1 MLKNKYHRRA
11 FALIGLA
18 LAAGAAQAFGIVDL
32 HTSGAGLGLAAMA
45 LGGEMDVKGIV
56 DELKKIKEDVH
67 STTDKVREK
76 ADEALSLAKAG
87 KDMSEKEK
95 ARTDELMTKQGEA
108 LARLDDFEQKLA
120 RRVTAEIASP
130 GTAGYKFIESEAF
143 KSFKEKGER
152 LRAGES
158 LRVDVKSISSL
169 TASGGTLIAPD
180 RLAGVLPLPQRP
192 ATVRDLLAPGR
203 TSSNLIQYF
212 RELVF
217 TNSAAPVAEGTLK
230 PESDL
235 TFEQKDAK
243 VIKLAHWIKATTE
256 ILDDAPAMQS
266 MIDERLR
273 YGLSYVED
281 VQLLMGSGTGQ
292 NLAGIYTTAT
302 AYVAP
307 IVISGATDI
316 DILRLA
322 FLQGE
327 LALLPADAAVL
338 HPANWARIELL
349 KDTQGR
355 YIIGNPQGT
364 LAPTLWGRRIAT
376 TLAMTQGKFLAGN
389 FRQSAQIFDREDAS
403 VLVST
408 ENSDDFVN
416 NKVTILAEERLAL
429 VDWRPAARVKG
440 DLTA

>member
-1 MLKNKYHRRA
+1 MSDLSEIQKA
-11 FALIGLA
+11 
-18 LAAGAAQAFGIVDL
+18 VDKL
-32 HTSGAGLGLAAMA
+32 
-45 LGGEMDVKGIV
+45 
-56 DELKKIKEDVH
+56 
-67 STTDKVREK
+67 TDQVREK
-76 ADEALSLAKAG
+76 AEKAVAEAARG
-87 KDMSEKEK
+87 IQMSEGVKGQV
-95 ARTDELMTKQGEA
+95 DELMTKQSEA
-108 LARLDDFEQKLA
+108 RAELDELIQKMA
-120 RRVTAEIASP
+120 RRHSEEKASP
-130 GTAGYKFIESEAF
+130 NTPGYSFIESDQY
-143 KSFKEKGER
+143 KSFKEKGQR

-180 RLAGVLPLPQRP
+180 RLPGLLPLPQRP

-307 IVISGATDI
+307 FVPAGTETDI
-316 DILRLA
+316 DRLRLA

-338 HPANWARIELL
+338 HPLNWAKIEML
-349 KDTQGR
+349 KDTLGR

-364 LAPTLWGRRIAT
+364 LAPTLWGRRIVT
-376 TLAMTQGKFLAGN
+376 TLAMTQGQFLAGN
-389 FRQSAQIFDREDAS
+389 FRQSAQIFDREDAN
-403 VLVST
+403 VVVST
-408 ENSDDFVN
+408 ENGTDFVE
-416 NKVTILAEERLAL
+416 NKVTIMAEERLAL
-429 VDWRPAARVKG
+429 VDWRPQARIKG
-440 DLTA
+440 ALVA

>member
-1 MLKNKYHRRA
+1 MSDLSEIQKA
-11 FALIGLA
+11 
-18 LAAGAAQAFGIVDL
+18 VDKL
-32 HTSGAGLGLAAMA
+32 
-45 LGGEMDVKGIV
+45 
-56 DELKKIKEDVH
+56 
-67 STTDKVREK
+67 TDQVREK
-76 ADEALSLAKAG
+76 A
-87 KDMSEKEK
+87 EK
-95 ARTDELMTKQGEA
+95 AVAEAARGIQMTEGMKGQVDELMTKQTEA
-108 LARLDDFEQKLA
+108 RAELDDLIQKMA
-120 RRVTAEIASP
+120 RRHSEEKASP
-130 GTAGYKFIESEAF
+130 NTPGYAFINSEAF
-143 KSFKEKGER
+143 KEHQGKGKGER
-152 LRAGES
+152 LRVGHE
-158 LRVDVKSISSL
+158 LRVDVKQISSL
-169 TASGGTLIAPD
+169 TASGGTLVAPD

-235 TFEQKDAK
+235 TFEQRDAK

-307 IVISGATDI
+307 ITIAGATDI

-338 HPANWARIELL
+338 HPSNWARIELQ

-355 YIIGNPQGT
+355 YLIGNPQGN
-364 LAPTLWGRRIAT
+364 LAPTLWGRRIVT
-376 TLAMTQGKFLAGN
+376 TLAMTQGQFLAGN
-389 FRQSAQIFDREDAS
+389 FRQSAQIFDREDAN
-403 VLVST
+403 VVVST
-408 ENSDDFVN
+408 ENGTDFVE
-416 NKVTILAEERLAL
+416 NKVTIMAEERLAL
-429 VDWRPAARVKG
+429 VDWRPQARVKG
-440 DLTA
+440 ALTA

>member
-1 MLKNKYHRRA
+1 MLKNKYHLRA
-11 FALIGLA
+11 FVLIA
-18 LAAGAAQAFGIVDL
+18 LAAVAGIAQALGIADLHAGAAGV
-32 HTSGAGLGLAAMA
+32 GLAAMA
-45 LGGEMDVKGIV
+45 MGGEMDVKGIV
-56 DELKKIKEDVH
+56 EELGKIKTEVN

-76 ADEALSLAKAG
+76 AEEAVALAKAG
-87 KDMSEKEK
+87 KDLSEKQKEV
-95 ARTDELMTKQGEA
+95 TDEIMKKQGEA
-108 LARLDDFEQKLA
+108 LARLDDFEQRLA
-120 RRVTAEIASP
+120 RRVAEQKASP
-130 GTAGYKFIESEAF
+130 QTPGYKFIESEQY
-143 KSFKEKGER
+143 KSFQEKGDR
-152 LRAGES
+152 LRTGES
-158 LRVDVKSISSL
+158 LRVDVKEISSL
-169 TASGGTLIAPD
+169 TASGGVLVAPD
-180 RLAGVLPLPQRP
+180 RLPGVLPLPMRP

-217 TNSAAPVAEGTLK
+217 TNSAAPVAEGTQK

-243 VIKLAHWIKATTE
+243 VVKLAHWIKATTE

-273 YGLSYVED
+273 YGLSFVED

-292 NLAGIYTTAT
+292 NLAGIYTTAS

-307 IVISGATDI
+307 ITITSATDI

-327 LALLPADAAVL
+327 LALLPADAAIL

-364 LAPTLWGRRIAT
+364 VAPTLWGRRIVT

-389 FRQSAQIFDREDAS
+389 FRQSAQIFDREDAN
-403 VLVST
+403 VVVST
-408 ENSDDFVN
+408 ENQDDFIK
-416 NKVTILAEERLAL
+416 NKVTIMAEERLAL
-429 VDWRPAARVKG
+429 VDWRPQARIKG